1 MLKTLLLFSLSFLF
15 TQYLH
20 AQTSGSISGKL
31 IDSVGKQSLKFASI
45 KIIDQAD
52 TTVEILGLSKDGGSF
67 MMAHVPFGQY
77 EVLFSFQGYH
87 LVTRRFS
94 LTKEHP
100 LYDFGNIYM
109 KLAPKD
115 LDEVV
120 VQQSPMIIKKDTLEY
135 NAGSYKTKPNA
146 VVEDLLKKLPGV
158 LVDKDGNVN
167 AQGEQVQRIFVDGKR
182 FFGNDPKMATKN
194 LPPDIVDKIQIYDAM
209 SDQSAFS
216 GFDDGTRI
224 KTINITTKKNKKKGL
239 FGKAIAAAGDQ
250 GHYEGNINFSRFKN
264 DQKITLLAQANNIN
278 IQGFT
283 ATDGGGSGR
292 SRAGITETKA
302 TGLNFTDVWGK
313 HCDVSGSYFFNKL
326 NTNRD
331 SRSFTERYIP
341 NSDTSYF
348 SYNTNNS
355 DRNNFNHRLNLNIE
369 QSFDSANMLII
380 RPDISF
386 SKSDNLN
393 ETFANTLKG
402 KEADNIRIFQ
412 NYLLQNTSSGS
423 KGVSGDVNLTFRHRF
438 KAKGH
443 TFSVSLSGNLN
454 NNENSGNNYALT
466 HYFVPQDSIKL
477 ANQINHQVAISNGI
491 SSNISYTIPI
501 VENHVLQLSY
511 GYHTNHNTST
521 KTTYAFDS
529 ITQQY
534 DNTVDSLSNVFFNQ
548 NSSNRFT
555 LGYRF
560 KTEHVNFNIANGIQY
575 ANLRSDNDSKG
586 THFNRNFHNFYPTAS
601 YMYTYSK
608 KHSIRINYSGRTS
621 QPSISNLQ
629 PVPNNS
635 NQANIITGNPNLGQ
649 EFAHNLRFLYTFV
662 NPDNFRNISILAN
675 GGLVQKKVVNSTT
688 QLANGYQ
695 TTTYVNQNGSFNL
708 RANVNYGFQLHRPKS
723 NLNFITNTSFNRD
736 VNLINAAIN
745 YTNNTQLS
753 EAINWTMN
761 LNEKLDLNLNTS
773 YAYNIIRY
781 SIKPQNNKDY
791 YSTSFSIEPSYTFN
805 GGWVLGSDFDYFYNS
820 GLTAG
825 YNANLPLWNASFAK
839 QLFNKKQGELKISVF
854 DLLNQNK
861 SISRNATSNYV
872 QDVQNNVLQRYFL
885 LTFTYNL
892 RKFPGSQQ
900 KRSSKGKDDF
910 SNQDFKGGGRQGRKH

>member
-1 MLKTLLLFSLSFLF
+1 MDT
-15 TQYLH
+15 
-20 AQTSGSISGKL
+20 
-31 IDSVGKQSLKFASI
+31 VGKQSLKFASI

-52 TTVEILGLSKDGGSF
+52 TTTEILDLCKEGGSF
-67 MMAHVPFGQY
+67 NVAHIPFGKY
-77 EVLFSFQGYH
+77 EVQFSFQGYYTVNRSFK
-87 LVTRRFS
+87 LS
-94 LTKEHP
+94 KEHP
-100 LYDFGNIYM
+100 LNDFGNIYM
-109 KLAPKD
+109 KLAPKE
-115 LDEVV
+115 LAEVV
-120 VQQSPMIIKKDTLEY
+120 VQQSPMLVKNDTIEY

-167 AQGEQVQRIFVDGKR
+167 AQGEEVKRIFVDGKR
-182 FFGNDPKMATKN
+182 FFGNDPKLATKN

-239 FGKAIAAAGDQ
+239 FGKAVAAAGDQ
-250 GHYEGNINFSRFKN
+250 GHYEGNINLSRFKN

-283 ATDGGGSGR
+283 ATDGGGSGK

-302 TGLNFTDVWGK
+302 TGLNFTDIWGK

-331 SRSFTERYIP
+331 SRSNTERFIP

-355 DRNNFNHRLNLNIE
+355 NRNNINHRLNLNIE
-369 QSFDSANMLII
+369 QSFDSMNMLII

-393 ETFANTLKG
+393 QTFANTVKV
-402 KEADNIRIFQ
+402 KEADSVRLFQ
-412 NYLLQNTSSGS
+412 NYLNQNTSSGS
-423 KGVSGDVNLTFRHRF
+423 KGVSGELNVTFKHRF

-443 TFSVSLSGNLN
+443 TLSVSLSGSLN
-454 NNENSGNNYALT
+454 NDENAGTNYALNE
-466 HYFVPQDSIKL
+466 YFAPQYSIKL
-477 ANQINHQVAISNGI
+477 VNQINNHVANKYGLGSH
-491 SSNISYTIPI
+491 ISYTIPI
-501 VENHVLQLSY
+501 VENHVLQLSH
-511 GYHTNHNTST
+511 GYHINRNTSN
-521 KTTYAFDS
+521 KATYAFDS
-529 ITQQY
+529 STQQY
-534 DNTVDSLSNVFFNQ
+534 DNTVDSLSNEFFNQ
-548 NSSNRFT
+548 SSSNRFT

-560 KTEHVNFNIANGIQY
+560 KTEHVNFNISNGIQF
-575 ANLRSDNDSKG
+575 ANLRSDNISKG
-586 THFNRNFHNFYPTAS
+586 THFDRNFQNFYPTAS

-621 QPSISNLQ
+621 QPSIANLQ

-635 NQANIITGNPNLGQ
+635 NQANIVTGNPNLGQ

-662 NPDNFRNISILAN
+662 NPYNYRNISVLAS
-675 GGLVQKKVVNSTT
+675 GGLVQNKVVNSTT
-688 QLANGYQ
+688 QLDNGNQ
-695 TTTYVNQNGSFNL
+695 TTTYANQNGSFNL
-708 RANVNYGFQLHRPKS
+708 RATINYGFQLRKPKS
-723 NLNFITNTSFNRD
+723 NLNFITTTSYNRD

-761 LNEKLDLNLNTS
+761 LNEKLDLNFNTS
-773 YAYNIIRY
+773 YAYNFIRY
-781 SIKPQNNKDY
+781 SIKPQNNKDFY
-791 YSTSFSIEPSYTFN
+791 RTTFSIEPTYTFN
-805 GGWVLGSDFDYFYNS
+805 GGWVLGCDFDYAYNS

-854 DLLNQNK
+854 DLLDQNN
-861 SISRNATSNYV
+861 SVSRNATSNYV
-872 QDVQNNVLQRYFL
+872 QDVQNNVLQRYLL

-892 RKFPGSQQ
+892 RKFPGSQ
-900 KRSSKGKDDF
+900 KKSAGKGKDDF
-910 SNQDFKGGGRQGRKH
+910 SNDDFKGGGNKGKKRGI